1 MPGTKVDLTA
11 AKQNVWLVKVPNY
24 LSLQWQKAA
33 GAGEVGKVRFAK
45 KGNQGMAEVSFTLNK
60 EQAMT
65 EGLDN
70 QPFSVPRQ
78 HTFSMQPM
86 GGQTLAV
93 FTQSSS
99 GAQLPL
105 SAVAKGGGSRR
116 SRQGP
121 IRQVS
126 FTLNKEQAMTEG
138 LDNQPF
144 SVPRQ
149 HTFSM
154 QPMGGQTL
162 AVFTQS
168 SSDEIAFLGKVVQR
182 AECKPKFFED
192 YLRLKKLQA
201 KKSSKVNRLSL
212 QIEDPITSYKPTAS
226 HSYHRE
232 GKKKKKEEGHRRR
245 EDKQLVLN
253 KLFAAFEKH
262 QHYNIKRPGGI
273 DQNSPLVKVTQELKN
288 THAEQMTRLHFKHQT
303 ECDLLEDMRSY
314 SMKKGQLER
323 DYAQTTQEGERSCH
337 GNTLFRWLPGD
348 NSRDGNGE
356 MTGSIKRRRKKC
368 KG

>member
-1 MPGTKVDLTA
+1 TMPGTKVDLTA

-45 KGNQGMAEVSFTLNK
+45 KGNQGMAE
-60 EQAMT
+60 
-65 EGLDN
+65 
-70 QPFSVPRQ
+70 
-78 HTFSMQPM
+78 
-86 GGQTLAV
+86 
-93 FTQSSS
+93 
-99 GAQLPL
+99 
-105 SAVAKGGGSRR
+105 
-116 SRQGP
+116 
-121 IRQVS
+121 VS

-273 DQNSPLVKVTQELKN
+273 DQNSPLSHKLYLKKILREIGMYNARGPHKHTWELKP
-288 THAEQMTRLHFKHQT
+288 EF
-303 ECDLLEDMRSY
+303 SY
-314 SMKKGQLER
+314 YGKEKKN
-323 DYAQTTQEGERSCH
+323 D
-337 GNTLFRWLPGD
+337 
-348 NSRDGNGE
+348 
-356 MTGSIKRRRKKC
+356 
-368 KG
+368 